1 MGYINHKSNDKIN
14 LIKGNIIK
22 LNILD
27 LWGKLISLENNL
39 IASEKGCNNPIK
51 PTILGPLRNWI

>member
-1 MGYINHKSNDKIN
+1 MGYINHKSKDKIN

-27 LWGKLISLENNL
+27 LWGRLISLENNHRKIKSAGNTHAYRITH
-39 IASEKGCNNPIK
+39 IA
-51 PTILGPLRNWI
+51 R